1 MSQLATLKKRIGQRL
16 IVGFEGTRIPSELA
30 RLDEEWG
37 LGGFILFERNLQDV
51 PQILNLNEDLW
62 GLGQGTPP
70 FISVEEEGCMLH
82 RLPEPFTVFPD
93 MQHLGKAGS
102 VSVAYE
108 VGAVIGRE
116 LAAAG
121 FNLNFAPV
129 LDVNSQFDN
138 SIVAGRTISE
148 DPDKVTTLGKAVI
161 RGLHDNAIAACA
173 KHFPGIGSLRANPS
187 SGMPTCELPLERLQ
201 QQDLKPF
208 QKLIQNSPNLD
219 MVFIP
224 HVMYPKIDS
233 KYPASLSR
241 IFIQDI
247 LKKDLSFKGLAVSE
261 NLEAKEILEQ
271 HSMAETTVLALEAG
285 VDLFLVCQN
294 LDKQVE
300 VLETLLHQAES
311 GDYPKHVWELTFNR
325 IRDVKASHFRVLR
338 AIDRVHAREVIG
350 NREHQRISRRLRDG
364 K

>member
-16 IVGFEGTRIPSELA
+16 IVGFEGTRLPSELA

-37 LGGFILFERNLQDV
+37 IGGYVLLQRNLQDV

-62 GLGQGTPP
+62 SLGQGTPP
-70 FISVEEEGCMLH
+70 FIAVEEEGSPLH
-82 RLPEPFTVFPD
+82 RLPEPFTIFPD
-93 MQHLGKAGS
+93 MQHLGKVGS

-129 LDVNSQFDN
+129 LDVNAQPDVSFIGN
-138 SIVAGRTISE
+138 RSISE
-148 DPDKVTTLGKAVI
+148 DPDKVTTLGKAAI
-161 RGLHDNAIAACA
+161 RGLHDNAIIACA
-173 KHFPGIGSLRANPS
+173 KHFPGIGSLRENAASISLPS
-187 SGMPTCELPLERLQ
+187 CDLTLERLQ
-201 QQDLKPF
+201 QIDLKPF
-208 QKLIQNSPNLD
+208 QKLIQTGIGLD
-219 MVFIP
+219 MLLTT
-224 HVMYPKIDS
+224 HTLYPKVDS
-233 KYPASLSR
+233 QMPASISR
-241 IFIQDI
+241 VFLQDI
-247 LKKDLSFKGLAVSE
+247 LKKDLGFKGLVVTE
-261 NLEAKEILEQ
+261 LEAKALTE
-271 HSMAETTVLALEAG
+271 HYSMQEATLHALEAG
-285 VDLFLVCQN
+285 VDVFMVSHS

-325 IRDVKASHFRVLR
+325 IRDAKANHFRVLR
-338 AIDRVHAREVIG
+338 TIDRAHAREVIG